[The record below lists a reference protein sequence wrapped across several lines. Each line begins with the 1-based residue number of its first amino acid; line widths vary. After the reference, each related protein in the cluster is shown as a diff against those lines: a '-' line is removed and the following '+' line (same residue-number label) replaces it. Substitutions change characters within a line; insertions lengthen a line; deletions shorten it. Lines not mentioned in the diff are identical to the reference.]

1 MLVLEGFGN
10 IVELPT
16 HEKLAVLLTERTKLI
31 EENKQLKLET
41 DNLIET
47 SNNIDK
53 YECDLQALKLVN
65 DKLTNEIIQLKNQV
79 TNLEEIN
86 KENDLILVENTKFK
100 QELAKLK
107 SNTNEVKKLVKSA
120 QTSIDYED
128 SEENMAIIEAS
139 KFEIAKLKE
148 DNINLK
154 LEMDK
159 LYDEIGQ
166 FELENKQLKDEN
178 KKSIIE
184 MENLNNLVLNTKKTE
199 MARTTNSSKEQLNEI
214 KKLKQEILDLNNE
227 LDDLVQYKDNYENLK
242 LDYDK
247 LNATIQLN
255 SEKLQTAMIN
265 KQKPGTQPE
274 PEPVKNK
281 AQLELEWIK
290 NENEKLLLEL
300 EKVQAKLDEK
310 NQKFNELKQ
319 QIATKDEQMNEFID
333 KYEKR
338 QTTDDDSLRLQKRI
352 LELEHELTKE
362 KEDCVIEMESNEER
376 QKDLLKRNDQLWS
389 QSNKMENNYKEAMDI
404 IRQQTERI
412 RNLEIKINDLEKSI
426 LDLDD
431 LLKQEKQI
439 NENLYSKNEILELK
453 LTDSLNQLEESKQMN
468 SKLTKENLA
477 DNENNELKISQLQN
491 DLTNLNAKLKD
502 TETFNQ
508 NLKFEIDS
516 LNKEKTFIISQNE
529 STHQKV
535 LQDYFSLQEKY
546 TGVNYQFN
554 KLSKDNQ
561 QIELAI
567 KEKEALLNQIESEKN
582 ELNLNLKQE
591 SRDKS
596 DLIDKLK
603 NSELTISKVIV
614 YLFKF
619 SVCMLK
625 KS

>member
-31 EENKQLKLET
+31 EENKLLKLET

-166 FELENKQLKDEN
+166 FELENRQLKDEN

-199 MARTTNSSKEQLNEI
+199 MAKTTNSSKEQLNEI

-338 QTTDDDSLRLQKRI
+338 QTTDDDSLKLQKRI

-412 RNLEIKINDLEKSI
+412 RNLEIKINELEKSI

-453 LTDSLNQLEESKQMN
+453 LTDSLNQLEESEQMN

-477 DNENNELKISQLQN
+477 DNEKNELKISQLQN

-567 KEKEALLNQIESEKN
+567 KEKEALLNQIENEKN

>member
-31 EENKQLKLET
+31 EENKLLKLET

-166 FELENKQLKDEN
+166 FELENRQLKDEN

-199 MARTTNSSKEQLNEI
+199 MAKTTNSSKEQLNEI

-338 QTTDDDSLRLQKRI
+338 QTTDDDSLKLQKRI

-412 RNLEIKINDLEKSI
+412 RNLEIKINELEKSI

-453 LTDSLNQLEESKQMN
+453 LTDSLNQLEESEQMN

-477 DNENNELKISQLQN
+477 DNEKNELKISQLQN